1 MPNSA
6 AVSLIFFCAAAGPLL
21 MSRNALAG
29 TTGQCLDFS
38 AYSARRDFKGPYARA
53 KLGKASPGHRYRTLI
68 RSEAHAPPN
77 FAGHLQIIE
86 FGCGSDCHLLVIV
99 DKRTG
104 VVWAP
109 GATLAAALGFE
120 YKLSSR
126 LLVIDPPSEIVEE
139 PHGSLL
145 RKTVKTISYVWD
157 ESRHMLRKLPGCNGY
172 KHQ

>member
-6 AVSLIFFCAAAGPLL
+6 AVSLIFFCAAAGPLS

-29 TTGQCLDFS
+29 TTDQCLDFS

-53 KLGKASPGHRYRTLI
+53 KIGKASPGHRYRTLI

-86 FGCGSDCHLLVIV
+86 YGCGSDCHLLVIV
-99 DKRTG
+99 DRRTG

-109 GATLAAALGFE
+109 RRYTCRCAGF
-120 YKLSSR
+120 
-126 LLVIDPPSEIVEE
+126 
-139 PHGSLL
+139 
-145 RKTVKTISYVWD
+145 
-157 ESRHMLRKLPGCNGY
+157 
-172 KHQ
+172 